1 MQDGYDCR
9 TPSRITIFVFSIIIF
24 VYRIMQCIKCGVQV
38 KPFNKLDFLNALK
51 YTVALIS
58 TILSYVLDS
67 DRDRIFPAWL
77 VFAIITS
84 IYTFYWDL
92 KYDWLLLSL
101 NSYNR
106 LLRDKLVFRKY
117 FYYTLIFINLLL
129 RTSWVLTISSNIV
142 NNFLGSP

>member
-1 MQDGYDCR
+1 
-9 TPSRITIFVFSIIIF
+9 
-24 VYRIMQCIKCGVQV
+24 MQCIKCGVQV